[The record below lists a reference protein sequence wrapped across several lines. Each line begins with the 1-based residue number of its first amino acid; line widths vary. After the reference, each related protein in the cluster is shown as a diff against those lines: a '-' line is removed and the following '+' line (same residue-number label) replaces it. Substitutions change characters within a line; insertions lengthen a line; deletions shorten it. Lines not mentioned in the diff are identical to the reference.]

1 MRWWVRWWA
10 RWCCW
15 WARSRARRVGV
26 RVGGRI
32 GWRMGGR
39 AFGGRVGGHVGWC
52 VGRRSGWLPGST
64 AARIRRAR
72 QAPRSP
78 RSRCFGPTRA
88 RAPRRFCA
96 RRVCVL
102 ADKWPGSG
110 AGVSGAHCGHVH
122 GGTAS
127 CARVRSPRLADA
139 TLQRSVRGAERAAT
153 HAHAG
158 MSGPAGG
165 EGELAGSGASDG
177 IVTVR
182 SAEMS

>member
-1 MRWWVRWWA
+1 M
-10 RWCCW
+10 
-15 WARSRARRVGV
+15 
-26 RVGGRI
+26 
-32 GWRMGGR
+32 
-39 AFGGRVGGHVGWC
+39 
-52 VGRRSGWLPGST
+52 
-64 AARIRRAR
+64 
-72 QAPRSP
+72 
-78 RSRCFGPTRA
+78 
-88 RAPRRFCA
+88 
-96 RRVCVL
+96 
-102 ADKWPGSG
+102 ADKRPGSG

-127 CARVRSPRLADA
+127 CARASPTQHCSAP
-139 TLQRSVRGAERAAT
+139 VRGAERAAT